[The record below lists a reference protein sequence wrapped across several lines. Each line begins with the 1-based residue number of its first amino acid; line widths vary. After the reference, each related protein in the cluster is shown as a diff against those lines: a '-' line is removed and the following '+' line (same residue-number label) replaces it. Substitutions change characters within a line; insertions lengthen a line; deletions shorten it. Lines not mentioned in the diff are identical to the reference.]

1 MTPVF
6 WAKQDSTAATV
17 AKAAQLPQL
26 LWFLTGETMPKSL
39 QSQDLGAAALD
50 RGGKEEEVVF
60 CFWFSGTPAT
70 RFLTDQPTV

>member
-26 LWFLTGETMPKSL
+26 LWFLTGETMPWSL
-39 QSQDLGAAALD
+39 QFHDLGAVLGSRLMENA
-50 RGGKEEEVVF
+50 KYF
-60 CFWFSGTPAT
+60 
-70 RFLTDQPTV
+70 